1 MKAGANAIA
10 QIAAIEIPR
19 SEWMDIVNTL
29 A

>member
-19 SEWMDIVNTL
+19 SEWVEIVITL